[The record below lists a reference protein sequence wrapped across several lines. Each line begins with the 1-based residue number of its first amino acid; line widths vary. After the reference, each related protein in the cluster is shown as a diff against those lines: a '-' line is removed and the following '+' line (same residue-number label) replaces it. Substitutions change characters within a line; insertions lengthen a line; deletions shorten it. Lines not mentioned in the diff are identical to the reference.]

1 MIPCMFRASPF
12 RQSYGVQPMGD
23 RGLGYPVRIAMGQ
36 QVFQGNLL
44 DDVTGGDVGGLL
56 KDLDEL
62 TLKLPVDVA
71 GNFSKRR
78 DECVAK
84 PLILQYKCLYDLF
97 QDMKKAYEG
106 KEPPK
111 TTPPPPPP
119 PPKSEFPI
127 VPVAIGSVAAV
138 ALLYVLF
145 GRGK

>member
-1 MIPCMFRASPF
+1 
-12 RQSYGVQPMGD
+12 
-23 RGLGYPVRIAMGQ
+23 MGQ
-36 QVFQGNLL
+36 QTFQGNFM
-44 DDVTGGDVGGLL
+44 DDLTGGDVGGLL

-111 TTPPPPPP
+111 TTPVTTPP
-119 PPKSEFPI
+119 PPKAEFPI
-127 VPVAIGSVAAV
+127 VPVAIGAVAAA
-138 ALLYVLF
+138 ALLYVAF
-145 GRGK
+145 GK

>member
-1 MIPCMFRASPF
+1 MIRSMFQASPF
-12 RQSYGVQPMGD
+12 RQSYGLQPMND
-23 RGLGYPVRIAMGQ
+23 RALGQPVRLVMGQ
-36 QVFQGNLL
+36 NIL
-44 DDVTGGDVGGLL
+44 DDLTGGDVSGLL

-84 PLILQYKCLYDLF
+84 PLISQYKCLYDLF

-127 VPVAIGSVAAV
+127 VPVAIGAVAAV
-138 ALLYVLF
+138 ALLYVAF
-145 GRGK
+145 GRGN

>member
-1 MIPCMFRASPF
+1 MIRSMFQPSPF
-12 RQSYGVQPMGD
+12 RPAYGVQPA
-23 RGLGYPVRIAMGQ
+23 RYAMGN
-36 QVFQGNLL
+36 FL
-44 DDVTGGDVGGLL
+44 DDLFGGGSSGDVGALL

-84 PLILQYKCLYDLF
+84 PLISQYKCLYDLF

-106 KEPPK
+106 KEPAKQPV
-111 TTPPPPPP
+111 TPPPPP

-127 VPVAIGSVAAV
+127 VPVAIGAVGLAAI
-138 ALLYVLF
+138 LYFAF
-145 GRGK
+145 GRKG